1 MSKKISIF
9 MALLLMALVSIIG
22 IGKIDAAVIAV
33 KQCDKSVI
41 RPASG
46 SIQHQYFIINSV
58 WNEWKEENNN
68 TPGDHFTSYVSDSGH
83 LVYCV
88 ERSAHYLNNS
98 DNPNYIASAANVN
111 SDLVARALA
120 YGYQENTS
128 TPTCNNNF
136 LATQLIVWLATKQ
149 QADGGFN
156 ILSESSI
163 SKSTLSS
170 LVAGSSA
177 STVVDL
183 AYNLLTEM
191 RNHEVIPSFAY
202 ASVEA
207 AQKVTD
213 KPILKYSEANR
224 NFSGSMTDTKAVF
237 SKFKLGSNPANV
249 TATQSGNT
257 LTITSKDDS
266 VTTPIS
272 MSRTYSD
279 GGTVYTRKGTRIQT
293 TKYFVPKYKTV
304 VGYAPYQYEK
314 IGKGTVKIHKIDKY
328 TGKNMKGATF
338 GIFSDDAC
346 SKKAVNYLGK
356 ELPAKKSDKNGLI
369 EWNNL
374 YYPLVYGQSRTYY
387 VKEIDPILEGYALD
401 SDQLEKLGA
410 KNNCIPVKVTADYI
424 DTSASPNS
432 NKNTKA
438 KTTTLETTE
447 DTKKTKQVLA
457 GDNKELEDK
466 EVVVQAVYNIPY
478 GNVTILKTDAE
489 TKKVIPG
496 VEFQLLKN
504 NPKKEPAVDI
514 HGNVVKNVKTDERG
528 IAEFVDIPY
537 GDYILVEVKADSW
550 YKILEEPYE
559 FTLSK
564 ENDALK
570 YKSQG
575 SNAIPEKDEIMI
587 ENEKY
592 RLGDPTNDGKID
604 AEDIKVIE
612 DIIAKKIEETKIQ
625 FYASDVNKDNNVD
638 ENDKALLQK
647 YIDGDKTSI
656 PDALKEF
663 EYETYQKRV
672 TISLTNKPIDMKI
685 SKVDIT
691 NEKEIKGAKIE
702 IKNEKGETFLKYK
715 SDGTPRDFAIPIGD
729 YTLTETLAPK
739 GYQTLK
745 TEVKFRVL
753 TDGNIKLISAK
764 SNLYKLEKSKEKDD
778 TDLDH
783 LKIYNSPKKISV
795 PNTGSVVAIST
806 IVGGLL
812 LIGGG
817 SYIIYRKYKMI

>member
-1 MSKKISIF
+1 MSKKINIF
-9 MALLLMALVSIIG
+9 MALLLMTLVSIVG
-22 IGKIDAAVIAV
+22 IGKVDAAAISV
-33 KQCDKSVI
+33 KQCDTSVI

-46 SIQHQYFIINSV
+46 SLQHQYFIINSV

-68 TPGDHFTSYVSDSGH
+68 TPGDHFTSYASDSGH

-98 DNPNYIASAANVN
+98 DNPSYIASTANVN

-120 YGYQENTS
+120 YGYQANTS

-136 LATQLIVWLATKQ
+136 IATQLIVWMASKQ

-156 ILSESSI
+156 ILSESSV

-170 LVAGSSA
+170 LVSGSSA
-177 STVVDL
+177 SAVVDL
-183 AYNLLTEM
+183 AYSILTEM

-202 ASVEA
+202 ASVDA

-237 SKFKLGSNPANV
+237 SKFKLGSNPTSV

-328 TGKNMKGATF
+328 TGKNMKDATF
-338 GIFSDDAC
+338 GIFSDDVC
-346 SKKAVNYLGK
+346 TKKAVDYLGK
-356 ELPAKKSDKNGLI
+356 ELPSKKSDKNGLI

-387 VKEIDPILEGYALD
+387 VKEVDPILEGYALD
-401 SDQLEKLGA
+401 SDQMEKLGA
-410 KNNCIPVKVTADYI
+410 KNNCIPVKVTADYK
-424 DTSASPNS
+424 DASAT
-432 NKNTKA
+432 TK
-438 KTTTLETTE
+438 EI
-447 DTKKTKQVLA
+447 
-457 GDNKELEDK
+457 EDK

-504 NPKKEPAVDI
+504 NPKKDPAVDI

-550 YKILEEPYE
+550 YKILEKPYE
-559 FTLSK
+559 FTLNK

-575 SNAIPEKDEIMI
+575 SNAVPEKDEIMI

-604 AEDIKVIE
+604 AADIKVIE

-625 FYASDVNKDNNVD
+625 FYASDVNKDNKVD

-647 YIDGDKTSI
+647 YIDGDKTAI

-672 TISLTNKPIDMKI
+672 TVSLTNKPIDMKI

-691 NEKEIKGAKIE
+691 NEKEIKGAEIE

-715 SDGTPRDFAIPIGD
+715 SDGNPKDFAIPIGD
-729 YTLTETLAPK
+729 YTLVETVAPK

-795 PNTGSVVAIST
+795 PNTGSVVAVST

-817 SYIIYRKYKMI
+817 SYIIYRKYKMN

>member
-1 MSKKISIF
+1 MSKKINIF

-22 IGKIDAAVIAV
+22 IGKVDAAKISVE
-33 KQCDKSVI
+33 QCSKSVI
-41 RPASG
+41 RPAS
-46 SIQHQYFIINSV
+46 SKIQHDYFIINSV
-58 WNEWKEENNN
+58 WKDWAEVNQN
-68 TPGDHFTSYVSDSGH
+68 TPGDHFTSYASDSGH

-98 DNPNYIASAANVN
+98 DNPSYIASAANVN

-120 YGYQENTS
+120 YGYQANTS

-136 LATQLIVWLATKQ
+136 LATQLIVWMASKQ

-338 GIFSDDAC
+338 GIFSDDTC

-356 ELPAKKSDKNGLI
+356 ELPAKKSDKNGII
-369 EWNNL
+369 EWNDL
-374 YYPLVYGQSRTYY
+374 YYPLKLGESRTYY
-387 VKEIDPILEGYALD
+387 VKEVDPILEGYALD

-410 KNNCIPVKVTADYI
+410 KNNCIPVKVTADWKEN
-424 DTSASPNS
+424 TSGTPLGA
-432 NKNTKA
+432 
-438 KTTTLETTE
+438 
-447 DTKKTKQVLA
+447 QI
-457 GDNKELEDK
+457 LEDHEK
-466 EVVVQAVYNIPY
+466 VVQAVYNIPY

-625 FYASDVNKDNNVD
+625 FYASDVNKDNKVD

-647 YIDGDKTSI
+647 YIDGDNTVI

-715 SDGTPRDFAIPIGD
+715 SDGTPKDFAIPIGD

-764 SNLYKLEKSKEKDD
+764 SNLYKLEKSKEKED

-817 SYIIYRKYKMI
+817 SYIIYRKYKMN

>member
-1 MSKKISIF
+1 MSKKINIF
-9 MALLLMALVSIIG
+9 MALLLMALVSITG
-22 IGKIDAAVIAV
+22 IGKVDATRIYHSNGACSYHLSFPTSYLLNNVTPQNDINRFTALAANGHV
-33 KQCDKSVI
+33 VYCYEHGIQALNHQNSD
-41 RPASG
+41 G
-46 SIQHQYFIINSV
+46 SIAG
-58 WNEWKEENNN
+58 
-68 TPGDHFTSYVSDSGH
+68 PSYVT
-83 LVYCV
+83 YT
-88 ERSAHYLNNS
+88 
-98 DNPNYIASAANVN
+98 PNLGSSYV
-111 SDLVARALA
+111 DRALA
-120 YGYQENTS
+120 YGYSGADSSETPSCS
-128 TPTCNNNF
+128 TDRA
-136 LATQLIVWLATKQ
+136 ATQLMVWFGAKADESGASYINNLTQANLVSMTDSTIGSKAYAIKQ
-149 QADGGFN
+149 MM
-156 ILSESSI
+156 
-163 SKSTLSS
+163 
-170 LVAGSSA
+170 V
-177 STVVDL
+177 
-183 AYNLLTEM
+183 
-191 RNHEVIPSFAY
+191 NHKIIPSFAKATE
-202 ASVEA
+202 ASA
-207 AQKVTD
+207 ASAED
-213 KPILKYSEANR
+213 RMELKYSETNR
-224 NFSGSMTDTKAVF
+224 NFSNSQTDSKGVLSSWTKGTDPTGITSSV
-237 SKFKLGSNPANV
+237 
-249 TATQSGNT
+249 SGNT
-257 LTITSKDDS
+257 LTITSKNDN
-266 VTTPIS
+266 VTTPLKFSKTFKTITTAYIRS
-272 MSRTYSD
+272 GQSYS
-279 GGTVYTRKGTRIQT
+279 GTRVQG
-293 TKYFVPKYKTV
+293 TKYVESKNESMDAY
-304 VGYAPYQYEK
+304 VGYKYEK

-328 TGKNMKGATF
+328 TGKNMKDTTF
-338 GIFSDDAC
+338 GIYSDDTC
-346 SKKAVNYLGK
+346 TKKAVDYLGN
-356 ELPAKKSDKNGLI
+356 ELSAKKSDKNGMI

-374 YYPLVYGQSRTYY
+374 YYPLKLGESRTYY
-387 VKEIDPILEGYALD
+387 VKEVDPILEGYALD
-401 SDQLEKLGA
+401 SDQMEKLGA
-410 KNNCIPVKVTADYI
+410 KNNCIPVKVTADYK
-424 DTSASPNS
+424 DTSATPEKKS

-438 KTTTLETTE
+438 KTTTLETKEETE
-447 DTKKTKQVLA
+447 KAKQVLA
-457 GDNKELEDK
+457 EATKEIEDK

-559 FTLSK
+559 FTLNK
-564 ENDALK
+564 DNDALK

-575 SNAIPEKDEIMI
+575 TNAVPEKDEIMI

-625 FYASDVNKDNNVD
+625 FYASDVNKDNKVD

-647 YIDGDKTSI
+647 YIDGDKTAI

-691 NEKEIKGAKIE
+691 NEKEIKGAEIE

-715 SDGTPRDFAIPIGD
+715 SDGTPKDFAIPIGD
-729 YTLTETLAPK
+729 YTLTETVAPK

-795 PNTGSVVAIST
+795 PNTGSVVAVST

-817 SYIIYRKYKMI
+817 SYIIYRKYKMN

>member
-1 MSKKISIF
+1 MSKKINIF

-22 IGKIDAAVIAV
+22 IGKVDAAKISVE
-33 KQCDKSVI
+33 QCPKSVI
-41 RPASG
+41 RPAS
-46 SIQHQYFIINSV
+46 SKIQHDYFIINSV
-58 WNEWKEENNN
+58 WKDWAEVNQN
-68 TPGDHFTSYVSDSGH
+68 TPSDHFTSYASDSGH

-98 DNPNYIASAANVN
+98 DNPSYIASAANVN

-120 YGYQENTS
+120 YGYQANTS

-136 LATQLIVWLATKQ
+136 LATQLIVWLASKQ

-156 ILSESSI
+156 ILSESSV

-183 AYNLLTEM
+183 AYNLLTEI

-237 SKFKLGSNPANV
+237 SKFKLGSNPTSV

-369 EWNNL
+369 EWNDL
-374 YYPLVYGQSRTYY
+374 YYPLKLGESRTYY
-387 VKEIDPILEGYALD
+387 VKEVDPILEGYALD

-410 KNNCIPVKVTADYI
+410 KNNCIPVKVTADWKEN
-424 DTSASPNS
+424 TSGTPLGA
-432 NKNTKA
+432 
-438 KTTTLETTE
+438 
-447 DTKKTKQVLA
+447 QI
-457 GDNKELEDK
+457 LEDHEK
-466 EVVVQAVYNIPY
+466 VVQAVYNIPY
-478 GNVTILKTDAE
+478 GNVTILKTDVE

-715 SDGTPRDFAIPIGD
+715 SDGTPKDFAIPIGD

>member
-1 MSKKISIF
+1 MSKKINIF
-9 MALLLMALVSIIG
+9 MALLLMALVSIVG
-22 IGKIDAAVIAV
+22 IGKVDAAEISV

-68 TPGDHFTSYVSDSGH
+68 TPSDHFTGYVSNSGH

-98 DNPNYIASAANVN
+98 DNPSYIASAANVN

-120 YGYQENTS
+120 YGYQANTS

-136 LATQLIVWLATKQ
+136 LATQLIVWMATKQ

-156 ILSESSI
+156 ILSESSV
-163 SKSTLSS
+163 SKSTISS

-177 STVVDL
+177 SAVVDL

-237 SKFKLGSNPANV
+237 SKFKLGSNPTNV

-338 GIFSDDAC
+338 GIFSDDTC

-356 ELPAKKSDKNGLI
+356 ELPAKKSDKNGII
-369 EWNNL
+369 EWNDL
-374 YYPLVYGQSRTYY
+374 YYPLKLGESRTYY
-387 VKEIDPILEGYALD
+387 VKEVDPILEGYALD

-410 KNNCIPVKVTADYI
+410 KNNCIPVKVTADWKEN
-424 DTSASPNS
+424 TSGTPLGA
-432 NKNTKA
+432 
-438 KTTTLETTE
+438 
-447 DTKKTKQVLA
+447 QI
-457 GDNKELEDK
+457 LEDK

-559 FTLSK
+559 FTLNK
-564 ENDALK
+564 DNDALK

-575 SNAIPEKDEIMI
+575 TNAVPEKDEIMI

-625 FYASDVNKDNNVD
+625 FYASDVNKDNKVD

-647 YIDGDKTSI
+647 YIDGDNTVI

-715 SDGTPRDFAIPIGD
+715 SDGTPKDFAIPIGD

>member
-1 MSKKISIF
+1 MSKKINIF

-22 IGKIDAAVIAV
+22 IGKVDAAEISV

-68 TPGDHFTSYVSDSGH
+68 TPSDHFTGYVSNSGH

-98 DNPNYIASAANVN
+98 DNPSYIASAANVN

-120 YGYQENTS
+120 YGYQANTS

-136 LATQLIVWLATKQ
+136 LATQLIVWMATKQ

-156 ILSESSI
+156 ILSESSV
-163 SKSTLSS
+163 SKSTISS

-177 STVVDL
+177 SAVVDL

-237 SKFKLGSNPANV
+237 SKFKLGSNPTSV

-338 GIFSDDAC
+338 GIFSDDTC

-356 ELPAKKSDKNGLI
+356 ELPAKKSDKNGII
-369 EWNNL
+369 EWNDL
-374 YYPLVYGQSRTYY
+374 YYPLKLGESRTYY

-410 KNNCIPVKVTADYI
+410 KNNCIPVKVTADWKEN
-424 DTSASPNS
+424 TSGTPLGA
-432 NKNTKA
+432 
-438 KTTTLETTE
+438 
-447 DTKKTKQVLA
+447 QI
-457 GDNKELEDK
+457 LEDHEK
-466 EVVVQAVYNIPY
+466 VVQAVYNIPY
-478 GNVTILKTDAE
+478 GNVTILKTDVE

-559 FTLSK
+559 FTLNK
-564 ENDALK
+564 DNDALK

-575 SNAIPEKDEIMI
+575 TNAVPEKDEIMI

-625 FYASDVNKDNNVD
+625 FYASDVNKDNKVD
-638 ENDKALLQK
+638 ENDKARLQK
-647 YIDGDKTSI
+647 YIDGDNTVI

-715 SDGTPRDFAIPIGD
+715 SDGTPKDFAIPIGD

>member
-1 MSKKISIF
+1 MSKKINIF

-22 IGKIDAAVIAV
+22 IGKIDAAKISVE
-33 KQCDKSVI
+33 QCSKSVI
-41 RPASG
+41 RPAS
-46 SIQHQYFIINSV
+46 SKIQHDYFIINSV
-58 WNEWKEENNN
+58 WKDWAEVNQN
-68 TPGDHFTSYVSDSGH
+68 TPGDHFTSYASDSGH

-98 DNPNYIASAANVN
+98 DNPSYAASTANVN

-120 YGYQENTS
+120 YGYQANTS

-136 LATQLIVWLATKQ
+136 LATQLIVWMASKQ

-156 ILSESSI
+156 ILSESSV

-237 SKFKLGSNPANV
+237 SKFKLGSNPTSV

-338 GIFSDDAC
+338 GIFSDDTC

-356 ELPAKKSDKNGLI
+356 ELPAKKSDKNGII
-369 EWNNL
+369 EWNDL
-374 YYPLVYGQSRTYY
+374 YYPLKLGESRTYY
-387 VKEIDPILEGYALD
+387 VKEVDPILEGYALD

-410 KNNCIPVKVTADYI
+410 KNNCIPVKVTADWKEN
-424 DTSASPNS
+424 TSGTPLGA
-432 NKNTKA
+432 
-438 KTTTLETTE
+438 
-447 DTKKTKQVLA
+447 QI
-457 GDNKELEDK
+457 LEDHEK
-466 EVVVQAVYNIPY
+466 VVQAVYNIPY
-478 GNVTILKTDAE
+478 GNVTILKTDVE

-559 FTLSK
+559 FTLNK
-564 ENDALK
+564 DNDALK

-575 SNAIPEKDEIMI
+575 TNAVPEKDEIMI

-625 FYASDVNKDNNVD
+625 FYASDVNKDNKVD

-647 YIDGDKTSI
+647 YIDGDNTVI

-715 SDGTPRDFAIPIGD
+715 SDGTPKDFAIPIGD
-729 YTLTETLAPK
+729 YTLTETVAPK

-817 SYIIYRKYKMI
+817 SYIIYRKYKMN

>member
-1 MSKKISIF
+1 MSKKINIF

-22 IGKIDAAVIAV
+22 IGKVDAAKISVE
-33 KQCDKSVI
+33 QCPKSVI
-41 RPASG
+41 RPAS
-46 SIQHQYFIINSV
+46 SKIQHDYFIINSV
-58 WNEWKEENNN
+58 WKDWAEVNQN
-68 TPGDHFTSYVSDSGH
+68 TPSDHFTSYASDSGH

-98 DNPNYIASAANVN
+98 DNPSYIASAANVN

-120 YGYQENTS
+120 YGYQANTS

-136 LATQLIVWLATKQ
+136 LATQLIVWLASKQ

-156 ILSESSI
+156 ILSESSV

-183 AYNLLTEM
+183 AYNLLTEI

-237 SKFKLGSNPANV
+237 SKFKLGSNPTSV

-356 ELPAKKSDKNGLI
+356 ELPAKKSDKNGVI
-369 EWNNL
+369 EWNDL
-374 YYPLVYGQSRTYY
+374 YYPLKLGESRTYY
-387 VKEIDPILEGYALD
+387 VKEVDPILEGYALD

-410 KNNCIPVKVTADYI
+410 KNNCIPVKVTADWKEN
-424 DTSASPNS
+424 TSGTPLGA
-432 NKNTKA
+432 
-438 KTTTLETTE
+438 
-447 DTKKTKQVLA
+447 QI
-457 GDNKELEDK
+457 LEDHEK
-466 EVVVQAVYNIPY
+466 VVQAVYNIPY
-478 GNVTILKTDAE
+478 GNVTILKTDVE

-715 SDGTPRDFAIPIGD
+715 SDGTPKDFAIPIGD

>member
-1 MSKKISIF
+1 MSKKINIF
-9 MALLLMALVSIIG
+9 MALLLMALISIVG
-22 IGKIDAAVIAV
+22 IGKVDATRIYHSEGACSYHLSFPTSYILNNV
-33 KQCDKSVI
+33 KPNNDINKFTAL
-41 RPASG
+41 ASNGHVVYCYEHGVQALNHLNSDG
-46 SIQHQYFIINSV
+46 SIV
-58 WNEWKEENNN
+58 G
-68 TPGDHFTSYVSDSGH
+68 PSYVT
-83 LVYCV
+83 YT
-88 ERSAHYLNNS
+88 
-98 DNPNYIASAANVN
+98 PNLGSSYV
-111 SDLVARALA
+111 DRALA
-120 YGYQENTS
+120 YGYSAADSS
-128 TPTCNNNF
+128 TTPSCSTDRA
-136 LATQLIVWLATKQ
+136 ATQLMVWFGAK
-149 QADGGFN
+149 AD
-156 ILSESSI
+156 ESGASYI
-163 SKSTLSS
+163 NNLTQSS
-170 LVAGSSA
+170 LTTMTD
-177 STVVDL
+177 STIGAK
-183 AYNLLTEM
+183 AYAIKQM
-191 RNHEVIPSFAY
+191 MVNHKIIPSFAKATE
-202 ASVEA
+202 ASA
-207 AQKVTD
+207 ASAED
-213 KPILKYSEANR
+213 RMELKYSETNR
-224 NFSGSMTDTKAVF
+224 NFSNSQTDSKGVLSSWTKGTDPTRITSSV
-237 SKFKLGSNPANV
+237 
-249 TATQSGNT
+249 SGNT

-266 VTTPIS
+266 VTTPLKFTKTFKAIS
-272 MSRTYSD
+272 TAYIRAGQSYS
-279 GGTVYTRKGTRIQT
+279 GTRVQGS
-293 TKYFVPKYKTV
+293 KYVEPKNESMDAY
-304 VGYAPYQYEK
+304 VGYKYEK

-328 TGKNMKGATF
+328 TGKNMKNATF
-338 GIFSDDAC
+338 GIFSDDVC
-346 SKKAVNYLGK
+346 TKKAVDYLGN
-356 ELPAKKSDKNGLI
+356 ELSAKKSDKNGII
-369 EWNNL
+369 EWNDL
-374 YYPLVYGQSRTYY
+374 YYPLKLGESRTYY
-387 VKEIDPILEGYALD
+387 VKEVDPILEGYALD

-410 KNNCIPVKVTADYI
+410 KNNCIPVKVTADWKEN
-424 DTSASPNS
+424 TSGTPLGA
-432 NKNTKA
+432 
-438 KTTTLETTE
+438 
-447 DTKKTKQVLA
+447 QI
-457 GDNKELEDK
+457 LEDHEK
-466 EVVVQAVYNIPY
+466 VVQAVYNIPY

-715 SDGTPRDFAIPIGD
+715 SDGTPKDFAIPIGD

-795 PNTGSVVAIST
+795 PNTGSVVAVST

>member
-1 MSKKISIF
+1 MSKKINIF

-22 IGKIDAAVIAV
+22 IGKVDAAEISV

-68 TPGDHFTSYVSDSGH
+68 TPSDHFTGYVSNSGH

-98 DNPNYIASAANVN
+98 DNPSYIASAANVN

-120 YGYQENTS
+120 YGYQANTS

-136 LATQLIVWLATKQ
+136 LATQLIVWMATKQ

-156 ILSESSI
+156 ILSESSV
-163 SKSTLSS
+163 SKSTISS

-177 STVVDL
+177 SAVVDL

-237 SKFKLGSNPANV
+237 SKFKLGSNPTSV

-338 GIFSDDAC
+338 GIFSDDTC

-356 ELPAKKSDKNGLI
+356 ELPAKKSDKNGII
-369 EWNNL
+369 EWNDL
-374 YYPLVYGQSRTYY
+374 YYPLKLGESRTYY

-410 KNNCIPVKVTADYI
+410 KNNCIPVKVTADWKEN
-424 DTSASPNS
+424 TSGTPLGA
-432 NKNTKA
+432 
-438 KTTTLETTE
+438 
-447 DTKKTKQVLA
+447 QI
-457 GDNKELEDK
+457 LEDHDK
-466 EVVVQAVYNIPY
+466 VVQAVYNIPY
-478 GNVTILKTDAE
+478 GNVTILKTDVE

-559 FTLSK
+559 FTLNK
-564 ENDALK
+564 DNDALK

-575 SNAIPEKDEIMI
+575 TNAVPEKDEIMI

-625 FYASDVNKDNNVD
+625 FYASDVNKDNKVD

-647 YIDGDKTSI
+647 YIDGDNTVI

-715 SDGTPRDFAIPIGD
+715 SDGTPKDFAIPIGD

>member
-1 MSKKISIF
+1 MSKKINIF
-9 MALLLMALVSIIG
+9 MALLLMALVSIVG
-22 IGKIDAAVIAV
+22 IGKVDAAEISV

-68 TPGDHFTSYVSDSGH
+68 TPSDHFTGYVSNSGH

-98 DNPNYIASAANVN
+98 DNPSYIASAANVN

-120 YGYQENTS
+120 YGYQANTS

-136 LATQLIVWLATKQ
+136 LATQLIVWMATKQ

-156 ILSESSI
+156 ILSESSV
-163 SKSTLSS
+163 SKSTISS

-177 STVVDL
+177 SAVVDL

-237 SKFKLGSNPANV
+237 SKFKLGSNPTNV

-338 GIFSDDAC
+338 GIFSDDTC

-356 ELPAKKSDKNGLI
+356 ELPAKKSDKNGII
-369 EWNNL
+369 EWNDL
-374 YYPLVYGQSRTYY
+374 YYPLKLGESRTYY
-387 VKEIDPILEGYALD
+387 VKEVDPILEGYALD

-410 KNNCIPVKVTADYI
+410 KNNCIPVKVTADWKEN
-424 DTSASPNS
+424 TSGTPLGA
-432 NKNTKA
+432 
-438 KTTTLETTE
+438 
-447 DTKKTKQVLA
+447 QI
-457 GDNKELEDK
+457 LEDHEK
-466 EVVVQAVYNIPY
+466 VVQAVYNIPY

-575 SNAIPEKDEIMI
+575 SNAVPEKDEIMI

-625 FYASDVNKDNNVD
+625 FYASDVNKDNKVD

-647 YIDGDKTSI
+647 YIDGDNTVI

-715 SDGTPRDFAIPIGD
+715 SDGTPKDFAIPIGD
-729 YTLTETLAPK
+729 YTLTETVAPK

-795 PNTGSVVAIST
+795 PNTGSVVAVST

>member
-1 MSKKISIF
+1 MSKKINIF

-22 IGKIDAAVIAV
+22 IGKIDAAEISVE
-33 KQCDKSVI
+33 QCSKSVI

-46 SIQHQYFIINSV
+46 SLQHQYFIINSV
-58 WNEWKEENNN
+58 WNEWKKENNN
-68 TPGDHFTSYVSDSGH
+68 TPGDHFTSYASNSGH

-98 DNPNYIASAANVN
+98 DNPSYIASAANVN

-120 YGYQENTS
+120 YGYQANTS

-136 LATQLIVWLATKQ
+136 LATQLIVWMASKQ

-156 ILSESSI
+156 ILSESSV

-369 EWNNL
+369 EWNDL
-374 YYPLVYGQSRTYY
+374 YYPLKLGESRTYY
-387 VKEIDPILEGYALD
+387 VKEVDPILEGYALD

-410 KNNCIPVKVTADYI
+410 KNNCIPVKVTADWKEN
-424 DTSASPNS
+424 TSGTPLGA
-432 NKNTKA
+432 
-438 KTTTLETTE
+438 
-447 DTKKTKQVLA
+447 QI
-457 GDNKELEDK
+457 LEDHEK
-466 EVVVQAVYNIPY
+466 VVQAVYNIPY

-559 FTLSK
+559 FTLNK
-564 ENDALK
+564 DNDALK

-575 SNAIPEKDEIMI
+575 TNAVPEKDEIMI

-647 YIDGDKTSI
+647 YIDGDNTVI

-715 SDGTPRDFAIPIGD
+715 SDGTPKDFAIPIGD